1 LSSNSNATPTS
12 TRRWRILVIGNSVAT
27 MVHDRGSR
35 LEGPYPELLE
45 QLMRDKGFDVEVR
58 NCGREFGL
66 IDDGIYRYQELE
78 RAWSPDVLVVNF
90 GMAESQPPFIPH
102 GVYNHFM
109 TWDVGLSRPAQAY
122 RRKVAPWLWTQ
133 LRKAQRIAVKRI
145 GLHGFRINP
154 RKYVT
159 LLKQVIFLA
168 RYDHRLVLVID
179 INPPGERIAYSL
191 PGAEPRRDRYQ
202 ALTLQVVNEAR
213 VNDPDGVKLIE
224 GSKLADELG
233 MDAALPDGYHFSAK
247 AHRRMAEMLAAEI
260 EPWIASLR

>member
-1 LSSNSNATPTS
+1 MSFNPTES

-27 MVHDRGSR
+27 MVHDRSSR

-45 QLMRDKGFDVEVR
+45 QLLRDKGLDVEVR
-58 NCGREFGL
+58 NAGREFGL
-66 IDDGIYRYQELE
+66 INDGIYRYQELE
-78 RAWSPDVLVVNF
+78 RAWSPDVLIVNF

-133 LRKAQRIAVKRI
+133 LRKAQRAAVSRM
-145 GLHGFRINP
+145 GMHGWRINP

-168 RYDHRLVLVID
+168 RYDHRLVLVLD

-191 PGAEPRRDRYQ
+191 PGAGPRRDKYQ
-202 ALTLQVVNEAR
+202 ELTLQVVAEAR

-224 GSKLADELG
+224 SSKIADELG

-260 EPWIASLR
+260 EPWIASLH